1 MIRKLILWLFGAYL
15 VKKFSLM
22 DLRAI
27 GGTPRGYGDKKFN

>member
-15 VKKFSLM
+15 VKKFSLI
-22 DLRAI
+22 DLGVA